1 MKKNMGLA
9 VLGFFTIIALI
20 GAIVG
25 PFLML
30 AATIQKY
37 GWIAFLAD
45 GKSLSSLFAVVTM
58 WSMPLYRVGLI
69 MTIVGAI
76 VCSILE
82 AGLKKK

>member
-30 AATIQKY
+30 AAAIQKY

-45 GKSLSSLFAVVTM
+45 
-58 WSMPLYRVGLI
+58 
-69 MTIVGAI
+69 
-76 VCSILE
+76 
-82 AGLKKK
+82 

>member
-30 AATIQKY
+30 AAAIQKY
-37 GWIAFLAD
+37 GWIALLAD
-45 GKSLSSLFAVVTM
+45 GKLSAVFLQSSPCGRCPYT
-58 WSMPLYRVGLI
+58 
-69 MTIVGAI
+69 
-76 VCSILE
+76 E
-82 AGLKKK
+82 